1 MNLHESPSRRLVLLA
16 PSSARLPASFNRP
29 HVDWSSYWNLLH
41 ETQRLRGEVYV
52 QDGAVAK
59 SSLIDGRHHSDLDSS
74 SWHLLVMDSHDR
86 ICGCARFHEHPR
98 STESSELNAS
108 RSALAKIPEW
118 SDALLSALRSELAF
132 SDYLD
137 IPCVELG
144 GWALGEEIRGTAE
157 ALRVALATYAF
168 WQMLGGAISITTA
181 TRRHCASSILRRI
194 GGRALTH
201 DGIELPM
208 YYDSQY
214 DCQMEILK
222 FYSWAPNP
230 RFVPW
235 IDQMK
240 EELSQ
245 ISIIVRHSGCTE
257 LPIYQPDEWR
267 CSAHRAKTA

>member
-1 MNLHESPSRRLVLLA
+1 MNLHETPSRRLILLA

-29 HVDWSSYWNLLH
+29 QVDWTGYWNLLH
-41 ETQRLRGEVYV
+41 EMQRLRGQVYL
-52 QDGAVAK
+52 QDGAIAE
-59 SSLIDGRHHSDLDSS
+59 SSLTDGRHLSDLDSS
-74 SWHLLVMDSHDR
+74 SWHLLVMDAYDR
-86 ICGCARFHEHPR
+86 IRGCARFHEHPGNAPA
-98 STESSELNAS
+98 SELNTA
-108 RSALAKIPEW
+108 RCALARIPEW
-118 SDALLSALRSELAF
+118 SDALHSALRSELAF

-137 IPCVELG
+137 VPCVELG
-144 GWALGEEIRGTAE
+144 GWALAEEIRGTSE
-157 ALRVALATYAF
+157 ALRVALGTYAF
-168 WQMLGGAISITTA
+168 WQMLGGAICISTA
-181 TRRHCASSILRRI
+181 TRRHCSSSILRRI

-201 DGIELPM
+201 EGSELPV

-245 ISIIVRHSGCTE
+245 ISIVARHSVCAEMPVYQPEE
-257 LPIYQPDEWR
+257 LPA
-267 CSAHRAKTA
+267 SLKRAKTA